1 VSIAEADSSLT
12 REQQLEAR
20 LARMQVELAATNAQL
35 ATASGRLADVIN
47 ERDNLRRAYRQ
58 LMEQFELLRRRIV
71 VLADKRHVFF
81 EYQPK
86 HTTAAV
92 CEMFRGF
99 SGYIQAD
106 AHAIYDALFR
116 GEAVDDAKDAPL
128 EVACWSH
135 ARRRFWEAAV
145 SGFAVGREGLLRIRK
160 LFQIDAGFNDLS
172 PAARTQKRRRL
183 LAPLLD
189 EFFEWARAQDDPT
202 SRDRGL
208 VNKALA

>member
-128 EVACWSH
+128 EVACWSR
-135 ARRRFWEAAV
+135 ARRRCWEAAV

-160 LFQIDAGFNDLS
+160 LF
-172 PAARTQKRRRL
+172 
-183 LAPLLD
+183 
-189 EFFEWARAQDDPT
+189 
-202 SRDRGL
+202 
-208 VNKALA
+208 